1 MPDEGKIKVLFI
13 CTHNSARSQMA
24 EGILRNLYGGR
35 FDVSSAGTEPSR
47 VNPYAVRVMD
57 EIGID
62 ISHYASKN
70 LDMYAGMHF
79 DYVVTVCDRAN
90 ETCPVFTGGGKKLHK
105 GFPDP
110 AGFGGRDEE
119 IMAGFRTVRDEIKC
133 WIESEFC
140 GNQPHSSNYSS

>member
-1 MPDEGKIKVLFI
+1 MPDEGKIKVLFV

-35 FDVSSAGTEPSR
+35 FDVYSAGTEPSR
-47 VNPYAVRVMD
+47 VNPHAVRVMD

-62 ISHYASKN
+62 ISRYTSKN

-79 DYVVTVCDRAN
+79 DYVVAVCDRAN
-90 ETCPVFTGGGKKLHK
+90 EACPVFTGAGKKLHK
-105 GFPDP
+105 GFLDP
-110 AGFGGRDEE
+110 AGFSGKDEE

>member
-1 MPDEGKIKVLFI
+1 
-13 CTHNSARSQMA
+13 MA
-24 EGILRNLYGGR
+24 EGIVRNLYGDR
-35 FDVSSAGTEPSR
+35 FDVYRAGTEPSR

-62 ISHYASKN
+62 ISHYTSKN
-70 LDMYAGMHF
+70 LDMYAEMHF

-90 ETCPVFTGGGKKLHK
+90 EACPVFTDGGKKLHR
-105 GFPDP
+105 GFLDP
-110 AGFGGRDEE
+110 AGFSGKDEE
-119 IMAGFRTVRDEIKC
+119 IITGFRTVRDEIKC